1 MLDKTI
7 NLNIEFL
14 NQYINYNLI
23 EKIKNFTSAEAL
35 ILSINNIN
43 KLSQEIN
50 KDNQKNYYENDNILL
65 QIKIIT
71 NKELLSVDSSLN
83 NLQTKIDYYLDNL
96 PKVIKTQN

>member
-23 EKIKNFTSAEAL
+23 EKIKNFASAEAL